1 MVAYRFSIQLNDSY
15 AFHEAPDLTEYQ
27 KLHQALLP
35 DMTGDTQPEVQRCPA
50 CGEMLNKWDVPLTDL
65 RLKRRRSDISAT
77 YDGVK
82 TVSQRFRDVCETEG
96 LTGLRFISLP
106 KDKAFYAIRPIRAV
120 RFDAVRRQTEFL
132 NRCDVCGRYRSVVGA
147 TPVCLKAGESI
158 HPKEFVWTDLE
169 FASGDEKHPLLL
181 CGVEAGQILK
191 RAKLRGLDI
200 EPIKDAHAAPAP
212 VRFDWYSSRRP
223 ATTSLNIP
231 ILSDGLPEEMNI
243 VANLEWHIERTLR

>member
-1 MVAYRFSIQLNDSY
+1 MAYRFSIQLNDSY

-65 RLKRRRSDISAT
+65 RLRKRRYDISAT
-77 YDGVK
+77 YDGVDV
-82 TVSQRFRDVCETEG
+82 VSQRFIDVYETEG

-106 KDKAFYAIRPIRAV
+106 KDKAFYAIQ
-120 RFDAVRRQTEFL
+120 AVRRVAFDPTRSNTRFID
-132 NRCDVCGRYRSVVGA
+132 RCPTCGRYESVVGV
-147 TPVCLKAGESI
+147 TPVALKPGEKI
-158 HPKEFVWTDLE
+158 QPKEFVWTDLE
-169 FASGDEKHPLLL
+169 FASEDEKHPLLL

-212 VRFDWYSSRRP
+212 SS
-223 ATTSLNIP
+223 I
-231 ILSDGLPEEMNI
+231 
-243 VANLEWHIERTLR
+243 